1 MNEFLIDNIAKQK
14 GANLTEE
21 DILLII
27 EYYHATSHRKLRF
40 ARSKARSHPT
50 FGSVFR
56 KMTDL
61 DFHGYWSQV
70 GAIRKSESPLTNQ
83 VALVETMMDFHNK
96 YEESFRLAMQGY
108 ATDSGFV
115 TPPNPQHAKNV
126 ADSHLNFLE
135 RIGLNTK
142 LAVDESL
149 QVKEEKNK
157 GTGKVTV
164 EGFTFEVVEKPK
176 ENDSES

>member
-14 GANLTEE
+14 GTNLTEE

-27 EYYHATSHRKLRF
+27 EYYHATSYRKLRL

-50 FGSVFR
+50 FGTVFR
-56 KMTDL
+56 RMTDL

-70 GAIRKSESPLTNQ
+70 GAIRRSESPLTNK
-83 VALVETMMDFHNK
+83 VALIEAIRSFNDK
-96 YEESFRLAMQGY
+96 YEECYRLAIEGY
-108 ATDSGFV
+108 ATDSGLV

-126 ADSHLNFLE
+126 ADSHLNFME

-149 QVKEEKNK
+149 QVKEEKDK
-157 GTGKVTV
+157 GTAKVTID
-164 EGFTFEVVEKPK
+164 GFKFEVVEKAK
-176 ENDSES
+176 ENDSKS